1 MRTLGKLLVMV
12 FAVCM
17 AGQVQ
22 AQQINFDRNLD
33 NFRYP
38 DKRGVN
44 VFEAPKDTLS
54 TFDGVDVRVG
64 GSFALQYQAIENENA
79 GLAGYELK
87 EAGSNFNLA
96 TANMDLDVALYDGV
110 RMHLRTY
117 LSSRNHNNPYVKGG
131 YFQVDKLDFIKEGFL
146 EDLMQYT
153 TIRIGHME
161 NNYGDAHF
169 RRSDNAQ
176 AIYNPFVGNLIMD
189 AFTTEVGAE
198 VYYRR
203 SGFIGML
210 GFTNG
215 KLNQDVLEND
225 EGKTGGAS
233 FLAKLGYD
241 KQLNDDLRVRLTGSL
256 YNTGYVPNS
265 YLYSADRAGARYYDL
280 MQDATATSDDF
291 RATRYN
297 PNLSNSITAVM
308 INPFV
313 KYGGLE
319 FFGTVEM
326 AQGKASAE
334 EDDRTAMQYAGELIY
349 RFGADENIY
358 VGGRYNL
365 VDAEDISG
373 EDVTIDRF
381 QIAAG
386 WFMTRNILLKAEY
399 VVQNYNDFGATSI
412 LNEGKFDGAMVEAVI
427 SF

>member
-161 NNYGDAHF
+161 SNYGDAHF

-265 YLYSADRAGARYYDL
+265 YLYSGDRAGARYYDL

>member
-117 LSSRNHNNPYVKGG
+117 LSSRHHNEPYVKGG

-176 AIYNPFVGNLIMD
+176 ALHNPFVGNLIMD

-265 YLYSADRAGARYYDL
+265 YLYSGDRAGARYYDL

-349 RFGADENIY
+349 RFGADEDIY